1 MATKKS
7 TRELILEAAHKI
19 LETSGIRCLTQPAVA
34 KLIGI
39 SQGQLTYHFQKR
51 DDLMLGLTT
60 FAVDKIADFLW
71 NNQASIHSRSFS
83 KLLDLILIYMRSNS
97 HTRTLIG
104 LIVEADENPE
114 VRTKMLDLALK
125 VRNLIAAGLQVED
138 DDPVVSISHAQ
149 IIGFSIML
157 FMQTDKKQRKKLEEE
172 FKISVQVLTEH
183 LRVRNETTARVRNET
198 TANERKK
205 NTKE

>member
-1 MATKKS
+1 MATKKN
-7 TRELILEAAHKI
+7 TRDLILEGAHKI
-19 LETSGIRCLTQPAVA
+19 LETSGIRALTQPAVA

-51 DDLMLGLTT
+51 DDLMLGLTG

-71 NNQASIHSRSFS
+71 SKQASINSRSFS
-83 KLLDLILIYMRSNS
+83 KLLDLVLMNMLSNS
-97 HTRTLIG
+97 HTRTIIG

-114 VRTKMLDLALK
+114 VRTKILGMAQK
-125 VRNLIAAGLQVED
+125 VRKLIAAGLQVKD

-157 FMQTDKKQRKKLEEE
+157 FMQSDKKERKKLEEE

-183 LRVRNETTARVRNET
+183 LRQ
-198 TANERKK
+198 RKK